1 MALSR
6 YLREEEDAPG
16 GQLPDTLGSARAQ
29 LLYEGPLG
37 CGLRLCEIYDRY
49 KRNRT
54 AIQEWFHRPLV
65 SDAWKDSDNKL
76 GEDIVAITKPRREEP
91 QKWKMLDPQAYMQ
104 EEETDDTEKQEE
116 AKPKMA
122 NPTPGSPYY
131 WPTTYL
137 HVRIGTRTFENVALQ
152 APFVLQA
159 YDTEA
164 IEKRQQS
171 NDWQTGVTA
180 AGWGL
185 GGSWEGGAAQQGK
198 LGDWCAASG
207 WQSGTDWRVT
217 SSWHGGGGW

>member
-1 MALSR
+1 
-6 YLREEEDAPG
+6 
-16 GQLPDTLGSARAQ
+16 
-29 LLYEGPLG
+29 
-37 CGLRLCEIYDRY
+37 
-49 KRNRT
+49 
-54 AIQEWFHRPLV
+54 
-65 SDAWKDSDNKL
+65 
-76 GEDIVAITKPRREEP
+76 
-91 QKWKMLDPQAYMQ
+91 MLDPQAYMQ